1 MPNTQV
7 DQAQRQK
14 IYDEQINI
22 LKNLNIL
29 QRNEQSLYVQVSEAS
44 SQAKKQELMILI
56 NELSNQRIQLYNQL
70 LYYTNI
76 IRGNVQ
82 QNRANLDNASY
93 NVNLVED
100 NMNKTKEVLDKNN
113 SNQANKYR
121 LVQINTYYGKKYAA
135 NSEIV
140 KTVIIFMVPLLGLAI
155 LTNKSILNKEITNY
169 LYAVIIVIG
178 FIVVGKQ
185 VYDILSRNNMNFDE
199 YDWNFNPSS
208 QPVRYANV
216 TATDTNN

>member
-56 NELSNQRIQLYNQL
+56 NELSNQRIKLYNQL

-76 IRGNVQ
+76 IKLRVGQ
-82 QNRANLDNASY
+82 L
-93 NVNLVED
+93 
-100 NMNKTKEVLDKNN
+100 KNIIP
-113 SNQANKYR
+113 YR
-121 LVQINTYYGKKYAA
+121 YLF
-135 NSEIV
+135 SEIL
-140 KTVIIFMVPLLGLAI
+140 F
-155 LTNKSILNKEITNY
+155 SH
-169 LYAVIIVIG
+169 
-178 FIVVGKQ
+178 
-185 VYDILSRNNMNFDE
+185 NNFPD
-199 YDWNFNPSS
+199 
-208 QPVRYANV
+208 
-216 TATDTNN
+216 

>member
-7 DQAQRQK
+7 DKAQRQK

-155 LTNKSILNKEITNY
+155 LTNKSILNKEIANY

-178 FIVVGKQ
+178 FIVVGK
-185 VYDILSRNNMNFDE
+185 
-199 YDWNFNPSS
+199 
-208 QPVRYANV
+208 
-216 TATDTNN
+216 